1 MIEKLKLEINE
12 KLKKQTV
19 SSRVLLDRL
28 TLVDEFSRKS
38 LQYQD
43 SKYLPFYYYLSKFL
57 PSKSLFHI
65 GFDLALP
72 SCCFIK
78 GSDYIER
85 ILGFRRQKEKEEFYS
100 PRLAISN
107 LKNSK
112 SKSKKL
118 EIDFYQGN
126 IIDRFLTE
134 KLSRKFDLIIIT
146 EDEPDYI
153 IREYLDVCWEHMN
166 PNGFLVLD
174 YLNTSNK
181 LNLMFENFCKSKSRN
196 YGIFETRYKTGIVEK

>member
-1 MIEKLKLEINE
+1 MIDKLNKEISE

-28 TLVDEFSRKS
+28 TLIDEISRKS

-43 SKYLPFYYYLSKFL
+43 STYLPFYYYLSKFL
-57 PSKSLFHI
+57 PSKSLFHV

-72 SCCFIK
+72 TSCFLK
-78 GSDYIER
+78 GSDYLEF
-85 ILGFRRQKEKEEFYS
+85 ILGFQRKKEKEKYS

-112 SKSKKL
+112 RKNRKI
-118 EIDFYQGN
+118 EIDFYYGN
-126 IIDRFLTE
+126 IIDKDLTT
-134 KLSRKFDLIIIT
+134 KISKKFDLIIIT
-146 EDEPDYI
+146 ENSSDYV
-153 IREYLDVCWEHMN
+153 IREYMDVCWEYIK

-174 YLNTSNK
+174 YLNFTNK
-181 LNLMFENFCKSKSRN
+181 LISTFENFCKTKNKN
-196 YGIFETRYKTGIVEK
+196 YAIFNTRYKTGIVEK